1 MLLLA
6 VLAVISVLL
15 LGSLLLRDG
24 RLVAAA
30 RRVRQSTQQP
40 IAEPQSGVLVL
51 PKYVPPADPAE
62 GGSETDPEP
71 ENGEAEEALVG
82 AAPGTDP
89 S

>member
-6 VLAVISVLL
+6 ALAVISVLL
-15 LGSLLLRDG
+15 LSSLLLRDG

-30 RRVRQSTQQP
+30 RRVRQSTEP

-71 ENGEAEEALVG
+71 EIGEAEEALVG

>member
-30 RRVRQSTQQP
+30 RRVRQSTEP

-51 PKYVPPADPAE
+51 PKYVPPA
-62 GGSETDPEP
+62 DPEP